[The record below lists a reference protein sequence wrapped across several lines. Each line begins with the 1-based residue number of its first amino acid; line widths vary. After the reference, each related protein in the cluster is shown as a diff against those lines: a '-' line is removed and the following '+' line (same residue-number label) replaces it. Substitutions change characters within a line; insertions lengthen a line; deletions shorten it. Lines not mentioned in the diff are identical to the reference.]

1 MNNKESGYVYIQTG
15 STSGRLHTC
24 KKPCFREDW
33 VKIGKSSR
41 PVDVRRKE
49 QVNTTV
55 PLPFEKRT
63 QSFLTLLRPL
73 GYTLLWHCKQKSVQN
88 IPISREKATLF
99 LNLCS

>member
-1 MNNKESGYVYIQTG
+1 MNNKEPGNVYILTL

-24 KKPCFREDW
+24 KNPSFREDW
-33 VKIGKSSR
+33 VKIGNSSR

-63 QSFLTLLRPL
+63 QSFLTLLRPNYI
-73 GYTLLWHCKQKSVQN
+73 G
-88 IPISREKATLF
+88 A
-99 LNLCS
+99 